1 MRKGNIIL
9 WMILLGM
16 VGVSCSD
23 GDDVAGTPTG
33 NVLTCDFIF
42 SISQP
47 GGMRMANDVV
57 QTEESMFRGLQ
68 NVQVIPFATAEAA
81 AVAVDDVPQMK
92 TTLFTNENKVTD
104 KYYYYTAD
112 CQIADGTNRM
122 LAYGQ
127 AAPVTGKELVKE
139 NGKLVHN
146 LENVIQDN
154 LTPSAIN
161 FQLQEIHGSTEVT
174 SVTDAQELADYLTDI
189 AKTPGWSTT
198 ADAELKQLYRDF
210 IRAGQESTGLLA
222 GSAAYVKEHVKSLK
236 SQLDGRTDD
245 LSKDIKT
252 SIGDIDNVACL
263 QNQYPSSLG
272 LPDGA
277 AALRW
282 TGKGLG
288 NQFSVRTTW
297 TTLDNINSINRFTYP
312 AELWYYVN
320 SAIMT
325 SNQTVG
331 RENYK
336 SAATWDGLLS
346 SHYKDGTAVDY
357 QTKSIAVTDPLQYGV
372 GRLQLTLKAI
382 TGTLKDSKNN
392 DVTDGTAAKL
402 PLKGIIVTG
411 QHPVGFDFKPKTPK
425 DDVNT
430 RFIYDP
436 VVGMTGTGADETVN
450 TLVLQSYDGEKVYVV
465 LEMQNNT
472 GHAFHGKDA
481 VIYNGSK
488 FYLVAQVNPANP
500 AEQGTGECAGR
511 VFTQDHTT
519 TVTATVSSLAKAYSC
534 IPDLL
539 DPRLEIGVQVV
550 TQWIQS
556 TTTTVKL

>member
-9 WMILLGM
+9 WMTLLGM

-23 GDDVAGTPTG
+23 GDDVATTPPEK
-33 NVLTCDFIF
+33 VLTCDFIF
-42 SISQP
+42 SIRQP
-47 GGMRMANDVV
+47 GGMRMANEVV

-174 SVTDAQELADYLTDI
+174 DDGAQELANYLTNI
-189 AKTPGWSTT
+189 AKTLGWSTT

-210 IRAGQESTGLLA
+210 IRAGKESTGLLA
-222 GSAAYVKEHVKSLK
+222 GSAAYVKEHVKELK
-236 SQLDGRTDD
+236 SKLNSKTDD
-245 LSKDIKT
+245 LSLAIT
-252 SIGDIDNVACL
+252 ANIGDIESVTCL
-263 QNQYPSSLG
+263 KNQYPGSLG

-282 TGKGLG
+282 TGEGLG

-392 DVTDGTAAKL
+392 VVTDGTAANL

-436 VVGMTGTGADETVN
+436 VVGTTGTGADETVN

-481 VIYNGSK
+481 VIYDGSK
-488 FYLVAQVNPANP
+488 FYLVAQVNP

>member
-42 SISQP
+42 SIRQP
-47 GGMRMANDVV
+47 GGMRMANEVV
-57 QTEESMFRGLQ
+57 QTEESEFRGLQ

-127 AAPVTGKELVKE
+127 AAPVTGRMSEKE
-139 NGKLVHN
+139 NGILVHN

-154 LTPSAIN
+154 LTPSAVN
-161 FQLQEIHGSTEVT
+161 FQLQEIHGSTEVA
-174 SVTDAQELADYLTDI
+174 SKYGAQALADYLTDI
-189 AKTPGWSTT
+189 AKTPEWSTT

-210 IRAGQESTGLLA
+210 IRAGKESTGLLA
-222 GSAAYVKEHVKSLK
+222 GSTASVKGHVKALETALSEK
-236 SQLDGRTDD
+236 SDALSTAIKANITAGESVLTTYDD
-245 LSKDIKT
+245 YLANI
-252 SIGDIDNVACL
+252 
-263 QNQYPSSLG
+263 G

-277 AALRW
+277 VALRW
-282 TGKGLG
+282 TGEGLG

-331 RENYK
+331 RENYQ

-357 QTKSIAVTDPLQYGV
+357 QTKSIAVTTPLQYGV

-436 VVGMTGTGADETVN
+436 VVGTTGTGADETVN

-488 FYLVAQVNPANP
+488 FYLVAQVNPA
-500 AEQGTGECAGR
+500 EQGTGECAGR

-539 DPRLEIGVQVV
+539 DPRLEIGVLVQ
-550 TQWIQS
+550 TKWIQS

>member
-9 WMILLGM
+9 WMTLLGM

-23 GDDVAGTPTG
+23 GDDVATTPPEK
-33 NVLTCDFIF
+33 VLTCDFIF
-42 SISQP
+42 SIRQP
-47 GGMRMANDVV
+47 GGMRMANEVV

-174 SVTDAQELADYLTDI
+174 DDGAQELANYLTNI
-189 AKTPGWSTT
+189 AKTLGWSTT

-210 IRAGQESTGLLA
+210 IRAGKESTGLLA
-222 GSAAYVKEHVKSLK
+222 GSTASVKGHVEALEAALSEKS
-236 SQLDGRTDD
+236 DA
-245 LSKDIKT
+245 LSTAIKANIT
-252 SIGDIDNVACL
+252 AGESVLTAPAPD
-263 QNQYPSSLG
+263 YPANIG

-282 TGKGLG
+282 TGEGLG

-392 DVTDGTAAKL
+392 VVTDGTAANL

-436 VVGMTGTGADETVN
+436 VVGTTGTGADETVN

-481 VIYNGSK
+481 VIYSGSK
-488 FYLVAQVNPANP
+488 FYLIAEIDPAG
-500 AEQGTGECAGR
+500 QGTGDCAGR
-511 VFTQDHTT
+511 VFTQDYYTKVDV
-519 TVTATVSSLAKAYSC
+519 TVNSLAKAYSC

-539 DPRLEIGVQVV
+539 EPRLEIGVQVV

>member
-9 WMILLGM
+9 WMTLLGM

-42 SISQP
+42 SIRQP
-47 GGMRMANDVV
+47 GGMRMANEVV
-57 QTEESMFRGLQ
+57 QTPASEFRGLK

-92 TTLFTNENKVTD
+92 TTLFTNENKVTG

-127 AAPVTGKELVKE
+127 AAPVVGKESEKE

-154 LTPSAIN
+154 LTPGAIN

-174 SVTDAQELADYLTDI
+174 DDGAQALASYLTTI
-189 AKTPGWSTT
+189 AYTEGWSTT
-198 ADAELKQLYRDF
+198 ADAELQQLYRDF
-210 IRAGQESTGLLA
+210 IRAGKESTGLLA
-222 GSAAYVKEHVKSLK
+222 GSTASVKGHVEALETALLGKS
-236 SQLDGRTDD
+236 DD
-245 LSKDIKT
+245 LSKAIKKNIT
-252 SIGDIDNVACL
+252 AGESVLTTYDDYLANI
-263 QNQYPSSLG
+263 G

-282 TGKGLG
+282 TGEGLG

-320 SAIMT
+320 SAIKT
-325 SNQTVG
+325 AFQTVG
-331 RENYK
+331 RENYQ

-392 DVTDGTAAKL
+392 VVTYGTAANL

-436 VVGMTGTGADETVN
+436 VVGTTGTGADETVN

-488 FYLVAQVNPANP
+488 FYLVAQVNPA
-500 AEQGTGECAGR
+500 EQGTGECAGR

-539 DPRLEIGVQVV
+539 DPRLEIGVLVQ
-550 TQWIQS
+550 TKWIQS
-556 TTTTVKL
+556 TTTVKL

>member
-1 MRKGNIIL
+1 
-9 WMILLGM
+9 
-16 VGVSCSD
+16 
-23 GDDVAGTPTG
+23 
-33 NVLTCDFIF
+33 
-42 SISQP
+42 
-47 GGMRMANDVV
+47 MANEVV

-174 SVTDAQELADYLTDI
+174 DDGAQELANYLTNI
-189 AKTPGWSTT
+189 AKTLGWSTT

-222 GSAAYVKEHVKSLK
+222 GSTASVKGHVEALEAALSGKS
-236 SQLDGRTDD
+236 DD
-245 LSKDIKT
+245 LSKAIKKNIT
-252 SIGDIDNVACL
+252 DSKDDVLTTLAPD
-263 QNQYPSSLG
+263 YPANIG

-282 TGKGLG
+282 TGEGLG
-288 NQFSVRTTW
+288 NHFSVRTTW

-346 SHYKDGTAVDY
+346 SHYKDGTAVDN
-357 QTKSIAVTDPLQYGV
+357 QTKSIAVTTPLQYGV

-392 DVTDGTAAKL
+392 DVTDGTAANL

-411 QHPVGFDFKPKTPK
+411 QHPVGFDFKPKTPE
-425 DDVNT
+425 DDGNA

-436 VVGMTGTGADETVN
+436 VVGTTGTGADETVN

-481 VIYNGSK
+481 VIYPGSK
-488 FYLVAQVNPANP
+488 FYLIAEIDPAG
-500 AEQGTGECAGR
+500 QGTGDCAGR

-539 DPRLEIGVQVV
+539 DPRLEIGVLVV